1 MNIIIDTHALLWLLT
16 NDTRLSNK
24 GRTIAR
30 QASQIF
36 IPTIVLLELLYLL
49 QKQGIANEFIP
60 ILNTLKSDIKYTI
73 VSLDVGVVEKVVD
86 LSSKLEMHDC
96 IIVATSQAL
105 DSPLVT
111 KDRTI
116 RKMYKET
123 IW

>member
-16 NDTRLSNK
+16 NDRKLSNK
-24 GRTIAR
+24 GRVITR

-96 IIVATSQAL
+96 IIVATAQTL
-105 DSPLVT
+105 KLPIVT
-111 KDRTI
+111 KDRTMK
-116 RKMYKET
+116 KMYKET
-123 IW
+123 VW